1 MPKHGVCA
9 EIGVWK
15 GDFSAEILRLNQPAK
30 LHLID
35 PWKYQAGEEYQEAL
49 YGGGMAKSQGFMDT
63 VWESVLARFATE
75 IERGLVEVHRGFSE
89 QLAPEFRDEYFDWVY
104 IDGNHLYEFV
114 KRDLES
120 FYPKVRPGGFLAGDD
135 YHNSGWWDGG
145 VKRAVDAFVDLG
157 LAEVVSTSAD
167 QFVLQKA

>member
-15 GDFSAEILRLNQPAK
+15 GDFSAEILRLNQPVK
-30 LHLID
+30 LYLID

-49 YGGGMAKSQGFMDT
+49 YGDGMAKNQGFMDA
-63 VWESVLARFATE
+63 VRESVLARFASE
-75 IERGLVEVHRGFSE
+75 IERGLVEIRQGFSQ
-89 QLAPEFRDEYFDWVY
+89 QLAAEFRDGYFDWVY

-120 FYPKVRPGGFLAGDD
+120 FYPKVRRGGFLAGDD
-135 YHNSGWWDGG
+135 YHDSGWWDGG
-145 VKRAVDAFVDLG
+145 VKRAVDAFVDAG
-157 LAEVVSTSAD
+157 LVEVVSTSAD